1 MKQQGKN
8 ESSNEE
14 NTMILP
20 VHLLRGPLLLSVV
33 IFALIAQLSHETLL
47 SVGLLGMGLTLTCHD
62 LFFLLENK
70 LRELV
75 HRLLNAVVL
84 DDVMKSLFDPTLA
97 ATVLGNATMYTLP
110 MSRSQR
116 LRLLQSCLL
125 TSEKDT
131 AEILTAPGGVR
142 QLLPLSMQEWLE
154 PTCEKDSNVNLE
166 SMVDEDEE
174 SKEESTSHE
183 CHDTD
188 METDSDVDKS
198 EARTSRSIPIA
209 ASQSQEQPKP
219 TQSTRLPPS
228 PPQDPLVVM
237 GSIVKELSMEG
248 IHRVVQGV
256 PDSWLRGASVAGIL
270 ALCLQLRASPRA
282 RHIVLGLL
290 EGSTAM
296 GFAGVALGAMSALAA
311 KQNAGRTDP
320 STRAAPTAAAIPM
333 GLAQTILKRAKE
345 LISTTVNSR
354 QLQATIALLV
364 MYYFRRGRRNRAIPS
379 RRL

>member
-8 ESSNEE
+8 ESSNEQS
-14 NTMILP
+14 TMILP

-75 HRLLNAVVL
+75 HKLLNAVVL
-84 DDVMKSLFDPTLA
+84 DDAMKSLFDPTLA

-270 ALCLQLRASPRA
+270 ALCLQLRTSPRA

-296 GFAGVALGAMSALAA
+296 GFAGVAFGAMSALAA

>member
-75 HRLLNAVVL
+75 HKLLNAVVL
-84 DDVMKSLFDPTLA
+84 DDAMKSLFDPTLA

-174 SKEESTSHE
+174 SQEESTSHE

-256 PDSWLRGASVAGIL
+256 PDSWLQSASVAGIL

>member
-8 ESSNEE
+8 ESSNEQS
-14 NTMILP
+14 TMILP

-33 IFALIAQLSHETLL
+33 IFALICHLSRETLL

-62 LFFLLENK
+62 LIFLLENK

-270 ALCLQLRASPRA
+270 ALCLQLRTSPRA

>member
-75 HRLLNAVVL
+75 HKLLNAVVL
-84 DDVMKSLFDPTLA
+84 DDAMKSLFDPTLA

-270 ALCLQLRASPRA
+270 ALCLQLRTSPRA

-296 GFAGVALGAMSALAA
+296 GFAGVAFGAMSALAA